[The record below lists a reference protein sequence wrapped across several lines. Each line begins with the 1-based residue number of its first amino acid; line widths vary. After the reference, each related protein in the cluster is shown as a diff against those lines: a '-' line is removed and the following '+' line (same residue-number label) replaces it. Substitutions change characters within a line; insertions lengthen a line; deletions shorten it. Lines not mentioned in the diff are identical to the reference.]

1 VSLIA
6 SINGTIAPLE
16 SAVVPVHDRGF
27 LYADG
32 VFETLRAYRGRPFMR
47 EEHLARLERSAA
59 ALRIRL
65 PVSLAELSREL
76 SAALDAA
83 AEPEAYVRIMIT
95 RGAAPEIS
103 LRPPSQLEPTRVIL
117 VQPVR
122 PPPAEVYSRGL
133 RAITLSWDRGGP
145 RGPAGQAKLLSYVA
159 SILALDE
166 ALARDAD
173 EAIFVASGD
182 VVRDATASNVFI
194 VDGAGRLV
202 TPSEGPGVL
211 GGITRGQV
219 LYLACTLG
227 LTCGVETVSRRSLAE
242 AREVFLTSSVREIV
256 SVVRLDGT
264 AIGEG
269 TPGETA
275 RTLHRALR
283 LRAGATGAA
292 PWE

>member
-1 VSLIA
+1 M
-6 SINGTIAPLE
+6 P
-16 SAVVPVHDRGF
+16 
-27 LYADG
+27 
-32 VFETLRAYRGRPFMR
+32 
-47 EEHLARLERSAA
+47 
-59 ALRIRL
+59 
-65 PVSLAELSREL
+65 LAELSREL

-83 AEPEAYVRIMIT
+83 AEPEAYARIMIT

-103 LRPPSQLEPTRVIL
+103 LAPPSGPGAHPGHPRSA
-117 VQPVR
+117 R
-122 PPPAEVYSRGL
+122 AAASAEVYSRGL
-133 RAITLSWDRGGP
+133 RVITLPWDRGGA

-159 SILALDE
+159 SILALEE
-166 ALARDAD
+166 ARARDAD
-173 EAIFVASGD
+173 EAIFVGPGD
-182 VVRDATASNVFI
+182 VVRDATASNVFV

-219 LYLACTLG
+219 LDLACTLG
-227 LTCGVETVSRRSLAE
+227 LTCGVETVSRRALAE

-256 SVVRLDGT
+256 SVVRLDGA

-269 TPGETA
+269 APGQTA
-275 RTLHRALR
+275 RTIHRALR